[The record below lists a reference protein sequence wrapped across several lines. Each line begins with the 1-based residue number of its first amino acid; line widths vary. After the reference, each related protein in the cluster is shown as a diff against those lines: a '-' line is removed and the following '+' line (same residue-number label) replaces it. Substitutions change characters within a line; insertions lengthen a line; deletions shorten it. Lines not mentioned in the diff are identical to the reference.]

1 MRVAAR
7 PPPKQNWKMSHQ
19 LIGWLILLAAF
30 AFVVFAFR
38 QGRRVKHDPNKR
50 QDDWQRTIPPGWGDS

>member
-1 MRVAAR
+1 MA
-7 PPPKQNWKMSHQ
+7 Q

-38 QGRRVKHDPNKR
+38 QGRRVKPDPNKKH
-50 QDDWQRTIPPGWGDS
+50 DDWQRTIPPGWGM